1 MVFDLDDK
9 ESFLNLT
16 KWEKILKEN
25 GIDNKK
31 SVIFL
36 VGNKADLK
44 SKVKFLLLSKYF
56 VSLLNSQ

>member
-9 ESFLNLT
+9 ESFLNLS

-36 VGNKADLK
+36 VGNKTDLK
-44 SKVKFLLLSKYF
+44 SKVKNLILIQWKK
-56 VSLLNSQ
+56 N